1 MVKPVGGIL
10 AMALETVVS
19 EDRGGERQ
27 AVSMPENISLSG
39 GREGDAEVPRRLA
52 KRPPSQHGCVRGD
65 GSKHQAFRRSESKGY
80 VSGVGKQ
87 FSQGSAYTT
96 RAKTRGTQNP
106 CEKKK
111 KKKAKCGSNS
121 LR

>member
-10 AMALETVVS
+10 AMALERVVS

-39 GREGDAEVPRRLA
+39 GREGDAEVPQRLA
-52 KRPPSQHGCVRGD
+52 KRPPSQHGCVRG
-65 GSKHQAFRRSESKGY
+65 KHQAFRRSESKGY

-87 FSQGSAYTT
+87 FSQGSKALTPQEPRPEVLRT
-96 RAKTRGTQNP
+96 HVR
-106 CEKKK
+106 KKK

-121 LR
+121 LW